1 MKQGEILTL
10 DIDSI
15 NSEGEG
21 IARVG
26 GEHFVVFVANA
37 LPGERVKCQVLK
49 VSKKYAAATTL
60 EILKPSDV
68 RVAPKCPVYFKC
80 GGCQLQ
86 HASYGAQLAIKAK
99 ILADA
104 MRRIAGIELPKG
116 LACTPSP
123 SEWGYR
129 NKTTLPVVQGRKGP
143 LFGYYERRS
152 HRVVPFASCPVLIPA
167 LEKLVVSSVVSLSAS
182 GLKGYD
188 ERSGTGDLR
197 YLAARV
203 GGEHSLLGIVVPHE
217 PKKRELGKLRDLCQ
231 KLAAADGALAG
242 ATLNVNGAS
251 GNFIW
256 GPQFKSL
263 CGSRTVT
270 QYLNESDFKL
280 DVSAFFQV
288 NASQAEAMFEYV
300 SGLVK
305 EAASTSVLELYS
317 GVGSL
322 TAHLARIAER
332 VDAVEEWRP
341 AVRLME
347 ENLALNGLENVRV
360 HADAAEAFMKGD
372 LEPGSYNAIVLDP
385 PRTGCDESVIAGIKH
400 VLPRSVI
407 YVSCNP
413 ATLARDVSRLTD
425 GGTFAF
431 EGVRAFDM
439 FPQTAHVEAVAL
451 LKRSEGIAEVQKK

>member
-10 DIDSI
+10 DIESI

-49 VSKKYAAATTL
+49 VSKKFAAATTL

-68 RVAPKCPVYFKC
+68 RVVPKCPVYFKC

-86 HASYGAQLAIKAK
+86 HASYSAQLAIKAK

-104 MRRIAGIELPKG
+104 MRRIAGVELPKG

-152 HRVVPFASCPVLIPA
+152 HRVVPFVSCPVLMPG
-167 LEKLVVSSVVSLSAS
+167 LEKLVADGVASLSAS

-188 ERSGTGDLR
+188 ERSGVGDLR
-197 YLAARV
+197 YIAARSAISP
-203 GGEHSLLGIVVPHE
+203 GGADETHSLLGIVVPRE

-231 KLAAADGALAG
+231 KLAATGDSLAG
-242 ATLNVNGAS
+242 ATLNVNSAP

-270 QYLNESDFKL
+270 QRLNELDFKL
-280 DVSAFFQV
+280 DISAFFQV
-288 NASQAEAMFEYV
+288 NAPQAAAMFEYA

-305 EAASTSVLELYS
+305 AAAPAAVLELYS

-322 TAHLARIAER
+322 TAHLARVAER

-341 AVRLME
+341 SVRLME
-347 ENLALNGLENVRV
+347 ENLILNELENVHV
-360 HADAAEAFMKGD
+360 HADAAEAFMKGN
-372 LEPGSYNAIVLDP
+372 LEPGNYAAIVLDP
-385 PRTGCDESVIAGIKH
+385 PRTGCDESVIAGIRRAS
-400 VLPRSVI
+400 PRAVV

-413 ATLARDVSRLTD
+413 ATLARDVSRLTE
-425 GGTFAF
+425 GGAF
-431 EGVRAFDM
+431 TLESVKAFDM

-451 LKRSEGIAEVQKK
+451 LNRGQ

>member
-10 DIDSI
+10 DIESI

-26 GEHFVVFVANA
+26 GEHFVVFVVNA

-49 VSKKYAAATTL
+49 VSKKYAAATAL
-60 EILKPSDV
+60 EIVKPSDV
-68 RVAPKCPVYFKC
+68 RVAPRCPVYFKC

-104 MRRIAGIELPKG
+104 MRRIAGVELPKG

-152 HRVVPFASCPVLIPA
+152 HRVVPFASCPVLMPG
-167 LEKLVVSSVVSLSAS
+167 LEKLVADGVAWLSAS
-182 GLKGYD
+182 GLKGFD

-197 YLAARV
+197 YIAARSAV
-203 GGEHSLLGIVVPHE
+203 EPGGTHSLLGVVVPRE
-217 PKKRELGKLRDLCQ
+217 PKKRELGKLRDICQ
-231 KLAAADGALAG
+231 KLAASGDTLAG
-242 ATLNVNGAS
+242 ATLNINGAP

-256 GPQFKSL
+256 GPQFKPL
-263 CGSRTVT
+263 CGARTVT
-270 QYLNESDFKL
+270 QRLNELDFKL
-280 DVSAFFQV
+280 DISAFFQV
-288 NASQAEAMFEYV
+288 NAPQAEAMFAYA
-300 SGLVK
+300 SGLVQD
-305 EAASTSVLELYS
+305 AAPAAVLELYS

-322 TAHLARIAER
+322 TAHLAHAAER

-341 AVRLME
+341 SVRLME

-360 HADAAEAFMKGD
+360 HADAAETFMKGD
-372 LEPGSYNAIVLDP
+372 IEPGSYDAIVLDP
-385 PRTGCDESVIAGIKH
+385 PRTGCDESVIAGIKRAA
-400 VLPRSVI
+400 PRTVV

-413 ATLARDVSRLTD
+413 ATLARDVSRLSD
-425 GGTFAF
+425 GGDFTF
-431 EGVRAFDM
+431 ESVKAFDM

-451 LKRSEGIAEVQKK
+451 LRSKC